1 MNALTKKA
9 QLAAKTVSDPRWAAV
24 IARSTEADGTFYY
37 GSRARAYIAA
47 LPALLVP
54 RGLRMSA
61 STPHA
66 KKPRK
71 QASGFAS
78 AASRTSPR
86 GLSNVQPR

>member
-37 GSRARAYIAA
+37 GVTSTGVYCRASCAA
-47 LPALLVP
+47 RLARPENVVFTL
-54 RGLRMSA
+54 S
-61 STPHA
+61 A

-71 QASGFAS
+71 PASGPAN
-78 AASRTSPR
+78 AASRTGRRGPSNMRPR
-86 GLSNVQPR
+86 